1 MVRFQVFDAVTGEET
16 SEDALPRDI
25 QGILNRYKPSSQSG
39 GGNDLSRLA
48 RRQSQG
54 MVGAGASGSYGRTR
68 LPNNPQG
75 KGGRY
80 DISGIP
86 KTQEELEEDA
96 DASYRYGAAPFDL
109 FLGRGETFIDPT
121 RGRAFL
127 EGQSEEERA
136 AGFQAFLE
144 NVGRRTPNYTLA
156 EQRVDRQAERE
167 AAAMRVDS
175 ERRQRELDVK
185 QDYDTRTA
193 LQLLDAS
200 NASRNVLAAP
210 DEWEVGNEDEWSV
223 SQRAFDDLWST
234 PASDDSDGLQSVWTE
249 MKELDQYFDNFG
261 STPDEIISNVIADV
275 ATYRGQAQEWAE
287 LASRPGATA
296 QVIEAATRLNE
307 IADNVKE
314 INGTRLARYRQL
326 LETDSGKTLAR
337 LQEIIGEDGDIFD
350 QDWDEGDL
358 YRESMRAVRAADETA
373 SDDVGDMTT
382 PEGQAQAMAH
392 LTDFSIVSEKGGSVL
407 ISHELVQSPAEAE
420 AALTYTF
427 MTSPTLLFEG
437 ENLEDLREASDTS
450 NWSVVGEDELSSPP
464 STGLGAIMPMPNR
477 EEQFYRI
484 LASQLANVTKGKLTD
499 PAPGW
504 YSQAPTDVQV
514 AVAKKV
520 HQNLIATI
528 NPETGFPSPML
539 PTQTGGNG

>member
-25 QGILNRYKPSSQSG
+25 QGILNRYKGSSQSRG
-39 GGNDLSRLA
+39 GDDLSRLA

-75 KGGRY
+75 KAVEFNN
-80 DISGIP
+80 SEIP
-86 KTQEELEEDA
+86 KPTLGE
-96 DASYRYGAAPFDL
+96 L
-109 FLGRGETFIDPT
+109 FLGSTQLDELFKLQDEYPRQLPPWGVGQQPSPRPGGMADMAERLGGNFTPYGSSI
-121 RGRAFL
+121 L
-127 EGQSEEERA
+127 EQ
-136 AGFQAFLE
+136 
-144 NVGRRTPNYTLA
+144 
-156 EQRVDRQAERE
+156 QAERE
-167 AAAMRVDS
+167 AATQADS
-175 ERRQRELDVK
+175 DRRQRELDGLK
-185 QDYDTRTA
+185 QYYDARTA
-193 LQLLDAS
+193 QQKSDVSDA
-200 NASRNVLAAP
+200 ARNVLAAP
-210 DEWEVGNEDEWSV
+210 DEWEVGDESEWSV

-249 MKELDQYFDNFG
+249 MQEAEAFFNNFG
-261 STPDEIISNVIADV
+261 STPNEIISGLFANNRA
-275 ATYRGQAQEWAE
+275 AAERAEEWAK
-287 LASRPGATA
+287 LAAKPGATA
-296 QVIEAATRLNE
+296 QVVKTAEELGALSAYTRNFNFNALE
-307 IADNVKE
+307 
-314 INGTRLARYRQL
+314 RYREL
-326 LETDSGKTLAR
+326 AETEEGRIVARVQELAGDSV
-337 LQEIIGEDGDIFD
+337 DIFD
-350 QDWDEGDL
+350 RDFDEDDF
-358 YRESMRAVRAADETA
+358 YREAMRAVRVADQTA
-373 SDDVGDMTT
+373 SADVGDMTT

-427 MTSPTLLFEG
+427 MTTPLSTLFVGEG
-437 ENLEDLREASDTS
+437 LDLLKEISDPS
-450 NWSVVGEDELSSPP
+450 NWLDGSPP
-464 STGLGAIMPMPNR
+464 DSLGAIMPVPNR
-477 EEQFYRI
+477 EEQFYEI
-484 LASQLANVTKGKLTD
+484 LASELAFMTKGKPTD

>member
-25 QGILNRYKPSSQSG
+25 QGILNRYKGSSQGRG
-39 GGNDLSRLA
+39 GDDLSRLA
-48 RRQSQG
+48 RRQGQG

-68 LPNNPQG
+68 LPNNPLG
-75 KGGRY
+75 KAVEFNN
-80 DISGIP
+80 SEIP
-86 KTQEELEEDA
+86 KPTLGE
-96 DASYRYGAAPFDL
+96 L
-109 FLGRGETFIDPT
+109 FLGSTQLDELFRLQDEYPRQLPPWGVGQQPSPRPGALADMAERLGGTFTPYGSSI
-121 RGRAFL
+121 L
-127 EGQSEEERA
+127 EQ
-136 AGFQAFLE
+136 
-144 NVGRRTPNYTLA
+144 
-156 EQRVDRQAERE
+156 QAERE
-167 AAAMRVDS
+167 AATQADS
-175 ERRQRELDVK
+175 DRRQRELDGLK
-185 QDYDTRTA
+185 QYYDARTA
-193 LQLLDAS
+193 QQLLDAS

-210 DEWEVGNEDEWSV
+210 DEWEVGDENEWSV

-249 MKELDQYFDNFG
+249 MQEAEAFFNNFG
-261 STPDEIISNVIADV
+261 STPNEIISGLFANNRA
-275 ATYRGQAQEWAE
+275 AAERAEEWAK
-287 LASRPGATA
+287 LAAKPGATA
-296 QVIEAATRLNE
+296 QVVKTAEELGALSAYTRNFNFNALE
-307 IADNVKE
+307 
-314 INGTRLARYRQL
+314 RYREL
-326 LETDSGKTLAR
+326 AETEEGRIVARVQELAGDSV
-337 LQEIIGEDGDIFD
+337 DIFD
-350 QDWDEGDL
+350 RDFDEDDF
-358 YRESMRAVRAADETA
+358 YREAMRAVRVADQTA
-373 SDDVGDMTT
+373 SADVGDMTT

-484 LASQLANVTKGKLTD
+484 LASQLAFLTQGKSTD

>member
-1 MVRFQVFDAVTGEET
+1 
-16 SEDALPRDI
+16 
-25 QGILNRYKPSSQSG
+25 
-39 GGNDLSRLA
+39 
-48 RRQSQG
+48 
-54 MVGAGASGSYGRTR
+54 
-68 LPNNPQG
+68 
-75 KGGRY
+75 
-80 DISGIP
+80 
-86 KTQEELEEDA
+86 
-96 DASYRYGAAPFDL
+96 
-109 FLGRGETFIDPT
+109 
-121 RGRAFL
+121 
-127 EGQSEEERA
+127 
-136 AGFQAFLE
+136 
-144 NVGRRTPNYTLA
+144 
-156 EQRVDRQAERE
+156 
-167 AAAMRVDS
+167 
-175 ERRQRELDVK
+175 
-185 QDYDTRTA
+185 
-193 LQLLDAS
+193 
-200 NASRNVLAAP
+200 
-210 DEWEVGNEDEWSV
+210 
-223 SQRAFDDLWST
+223 
-234 PASDDSDGLQSVWTE
+234 
-249 MKELDQYFDNFG
+249 
-261 STPDEIISNVIADV
+261 
-275 ATYRGQAQEWAE
+275 
-287 LASRPGATA
+287 
-296 QVIEAATRLNE
+296 
-307 IADNVKE
+307 
-314 INGTRLARYRQL
+314 
-326 LETDSGKTLAR
+326 
-337 LQEIIGEDGDIFD
+337 
-350 QDWDEGDL
+350 
-358 YRESMRAVRAADETA
+358 
-373 SDDVGDMTT
+373 MTT